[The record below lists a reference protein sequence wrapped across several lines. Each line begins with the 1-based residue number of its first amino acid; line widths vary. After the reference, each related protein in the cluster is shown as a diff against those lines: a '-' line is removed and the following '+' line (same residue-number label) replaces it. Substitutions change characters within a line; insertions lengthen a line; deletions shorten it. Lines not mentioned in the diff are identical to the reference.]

1 MKIFLDDCISFAK
14 NDEYCKMLENAKK
27 ANELLKSKKGKG
39 SDYLGWLDLPNQITT
54 DEIKDIK
61 QTAEKIKNQSDVLIV
76 IGIGGSYLGSRAAI
90 EALTDTINI
99 NGTEILYVGNN
110 ISGKYIESILKYISN
125 KDYSINVI
133 SKSGTTTEPAIAF
146 RIFKNEIEKKY
157 KDKAKDRI
165 FVTTDKEKGSLRQ
178 IANDLGYKTFVIP
191 DDIGGR
197 YSVLTPCGL
206 LPMAVA
212 GIDIDMML
220 KGAKYSMDNH
230 EEECLQYAA
239 ARNLMYSIGKT
250 IEITVNY
257 EPSLHYLTEWWKQ
270 LFGESEG
277 KENKGIFPSGVDNTT
292 DLHSMGQYIQEGIR
306 NIFETVLFISDDM
319 SKISIPESSDNLD
332 DLDYIKGKSLQY
344 VNEKAMQGTKLAH
357 VNGHVPVILLE
368 IEKMNAYNYGSLVY
382 FYEKACG
389 ISGYVLGIN
398 PFDQPGVEAY
408 KKNMFKLLGK
418 SGYWYE
424 WN

>member
-1 MKIFLDDCISFAK
+1 MKIFLDECISFAK
-14 NDEYCKMLENAKK
+14 NDDYYKMLENAKK
-27 ANELLKSKKGKG
+27 ANELLKSKKGRG

-90 EALTDTINI
+90 EALTDTKNI
-99 NGTEILYVGNN
+99 EGTEILYVGNN

-418 SGYWYE
+418 SGY
-424 WN
+424 

>member
-1 MKIFLDDCISFAK
+1 M
-14 NDEYCKMLENAKK
+14 
-27 ANELLKSKKGKG
+27 
-39 SDYLGWLDLPNQITT
+39 
-54 DEIKDIK
+54 
-61 QTAEKIKNQSDVLIV
+61 
-76 IGIGGSYLGSRAAI
+76 
-90 EALTDTINI
+90 
-99 NGTEILYVGNN
+99 
-110 ISGKYIESILKYISN
+110 
-125 KDYSINVI
+125 
-133 SKSGTTTEPAIAF
+133 
-146 RIFKNEIEKKY
+146 
-157 KDKAKDRI
+157 
-165 FVTTDKEKGSLRQ
+165 
-178 IANDLGYKTFVIP
+178 
-191 DDIGGR
+191 
-197 YSVLTPCGL
+197 TPCGL

-382 FYEKACG
+382 FYEKH
-389 ISGYVLGIN
+389 
-398 PFDQPGVEAY
+398 VE
-408 KKNMFKLLGK
+408 
-418 SGYWYE
+418 
-424 WN
+424 